1 MQIELTKRADGGGT
15 LRCIRVDRSITWRSA
30 PRPLYD
36 LTRFAVESSLGLM
49 DGYWGAVASGV
60 ALGDADAAEPEGEA
74 LLSLRLAQK
83 FDVELAGVIAWRA
96 AELELGIEIT
106 EAMLDEIRTLRDR
119 LFREWFAVL
128 PGEPM
133 LLRWPLEAE

>member
-1 MQIELTKRADGGGT
+1 
-15 LRCIRVDRSITWRSA
+15 
-30 PRPLYD
+30 
-36 LTRFAVESSLGLM
+36 M